1 VQNHTNPKLKKR
13 ILLLRTIAVWTLIS
27 LILQFGLYFF
37 LNNAVA
43 KIMKVPQFPASQ
55 PPVYYLEADL
65 PDSNPE
71 NIQISYTKDYLA
83 YMDDGVFKVFNLRQ
97 NKLVFSKGPV
107 STDEKGLGVLNYQ
120 WLPDRNSLIYFFA
133 KKNSSPYSI
142 VLVPRSESSP
152 EELERVTIYTPQLTY
167 LCTLELPN
175 SNEDISPI
183 DRENITISNF
193 PAGGKVEQIA
203 TSTYTNLVYALI
215 ESNSAPTLMEI
226 DVMYNV
232 RFLQQ
237 AEETIL
243 DFTASDHLG
252 TLFVQNQ
259 KAGDKYIL
267 AVEGE
272 NRSPIAANNNYIILG
287 SSSNNLYIG
296 EVIHNRLTQI
306 FVCNDSPKL
315 DKDDKYKLSSFWQG
329 EIPFTEGQ
337 VGIDSQGKIVIYEA
351 NRAYIIT
358 EDGLKTKT
366 IEGDNNFLSPD
377 GAALIKLTKRP
388 NGTGI
393 QIIPLN

>member
-1 VQNHTNPKLKKR
+1 MQNHTNSKLTKR
-13 ILLLRTIAVWTLIS
+13 ILLLRTFAVWTLVS

-37 LNNAVA
+37 LNNAA
-43 KIMKVPQFPASQ
+43 ARIMSVPQIPAGQ

-83 YMDDGVFKVFNLRQ
+83 YMADGVFKVFNLKQ
-97 NKLVFSKGPV
+97 NKPVFSKGPV
-107 STDEKGLGVLNYQ
+107 SPEEKGLGVLNYQ
-120 WLPDRNSLIYFFA
+120 WLPDRNTLIYFYA
-133 KKNSSPYSI
+133 KKNPNPYSI
-142 VLVPRSESSP
+142 VLVPRSAP
-152 EELERVTIYTPQLTY
+152 AQEELERVTVYTPQLTY
-167 LCTLELPN
+167 LYTLELPD
-175 SNEDISPI
+175 SNEDISPV

-193 PAGGKVEQIA
+193 PAEGKVKQIA
-203 TSTYTNLVYALI
+203 TSTYTNLIYVLI
-215 ESNSAPTLMEI
+215 ETNSAPTLMEI

-237 AEETIL
+237 AGETIL
-243 DFTASDHLG
+243 DFAASDQLG

-259 KAGDKYIL
+259 RAGNKHIL

-272 NRSPIAANNNYIILG
+272 QRTPIAVNNNYIILG
-287 SSSNNLYIG
+287 SCSNNLYIG

-358 EDGLKTKT
+358 EGGLKTKT

-388 NGTGI
+388 NGAGV
-393 QIIPLN
+393 QIIPLS